1 VAAGETSHRDEFL
14 YSLALRLLK
23 RFGNALA
30 RQIVPVLALLLSTA
44 FLLAGNG
51 VHSLLLPLRGS
62 IEGFST
68 AEIGLIGTGWATG
81 FILGCLTAPI
91 VVRRVG
97 HIRAFACSAAFAS
110 IIILL
115 NGLFVIPLAW
125 ILLRAGSGFFIAGA
139 FMIIESWLNE
149 RVTNESRGTVFAIYM
164 MVTYLG
170 LTAGQLGVGI
180 GDPATSTLFMAGA
193 ILFSLAILPT
203 ALSTAASPRPLTRVR
218 INLRK
223 LFRNSPVASVTVFL
237 VGIINGAFGTLA
249 AVWGTRIGLST
260 PLIALMVAITVVS
273 GAVTQIPAGRL
284 SDRTDRRYV
293 IAGAATAAALVGFV
307 IAALRPTD
315 PWLVITLAGCYGA
328 LTYPIY
334 GLAVA
339 HANDYADAS
348 EFIAVSG
355 GLLLLYGAGT
365 MVGPLAAGVAMTR
378 LGPEALF
385 LVTAASHVVMAG
397 YTIFRTYRRARIPEN
412 VREAY
417 QTVPDPPMATPAT
430 AALDPRADDAT
441 ITDRQ
446 MEAAV
451 K

>member
-1 VAAGETSHRDEFL
+1 M
-14 YSLALRLLK
+14 
-23 RFGNALA
+23 A

-44 FLLAGNG
+44 FLLAANG
-51 VHSLLLPLRGS
+51 LHSLVLPLRGTA
-62 IEGFST
+62 EGFTT
-68 AEIGLIGTGWATG
+68 AELGLIGTGWATG
-81 FILGCLTAPI
+81 FVLGCITAPI

-115 NGLFVIPLAW
+115 NGIFVVPLAW
-125 ILLRAGSGFFIAGA
+125 IALRAGSGFFIAGA

-170 LTAGQLGVGI
+170 ITAGQLGVGF
-180 GDPATSTLFMAGA
+180 GDTHTSTLFMVGA

-218 INLRK
+218 IDLRK
-223 LFRNSPVASVTVFL
+223 LYGNSPVAFITVFL

-249 AVWGTRIGLST
+249 AVWGSRIGLST
-260 PLIALMVAITVVS
+260 PLIALMMAMTVVS
-273 GAVTQIPAGRL
+273 GAVTQIPAGRI

-293 IAGAATAAALVGFV
+293 IAGAAIAAGLVGFA
-307 IAALRPTD
+307 IAALKPTE
-315 PWLVITLAGCYGA
+315 PWLVLTLVGCYGA

-339 HANDYADAS
+339 HANDYAEAS
-348 EFIAVSG
+348 EFVAVSG

-365 MVGPLAAGVAMTR
+365 MFGPLAAGAAMSG
-378 LGPEALF
+378 LGPDSLF
-385 LVTAASHVVMAG
+385 LVTACSHVSIAA
-397 YTIFRTYRRARIPEN
+397 YAIYRTYRRAPIPGS

-417 QTVPDPPMATPAT
+417 QTVPSPRETTPET
-430 AALDPRADDAT
+430 AVLDPRAEDAT
-441 ITDRQ
+441 VVDREMQ
-446 MEAAV
+446 SAG